1 VTIILLLGATKD
13 KDGSWMIFERQ
24 QGAQTGLTDKVQLL
38 HKTTLS
44 RMEEVARY
52 IDGRITVIRLLAPD
66 VIVFNGEQSQ
76 HSRRAVA
83 LWIPNLS
90 ELHGPWPA

>member
-44 RMEEVARY
+44 RMEEVA
-52 IDGRITVIRLLAPD
+52 VL
-66 VIVFNGEQSQ
+66 
-76 HSRRAVA
+76 
-83 LWIPNLS
+83 PN
-90 ELHGPWPA
+90 A